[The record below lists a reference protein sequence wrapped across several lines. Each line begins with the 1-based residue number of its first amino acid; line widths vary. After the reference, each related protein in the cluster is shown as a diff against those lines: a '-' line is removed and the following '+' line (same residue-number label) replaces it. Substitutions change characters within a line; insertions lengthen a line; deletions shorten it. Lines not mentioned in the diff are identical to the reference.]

1 MPSSLAAALAASKK
15 NTDPTAAAQPHQ
27 DKNHQNSDNRPQQ
40 QKQNIKTKTEH
51 SSTKHDIGR
60 NPNKQQFSKNRK
72 GRGRNKTA
80 ATEEIVFVCDVPSS
94 DEEESYGLNTLQISD
109 HKTGGRGRGRGG
121 RVHSSNQRSV
131 GSGVGADK
139 RRKNN
144 MAPNNNNIREQ
155 CAIVNSEKC
164 SINPRAMPTPWSK
177 KVQETK
183 VASDAHYSNDRQTNS
198 RWNNTTH
205 HVDPIKKDVHNMT
218 SRSSNT
224 STNDNLSREPAP
236 MPKLESAKIMG
247 RWADE
252 DSSDDES

>member
-60 NPNKQQFSKNRK
+60 NPNKQQFPKNRK

-94 DEEESYGLNTLQISD
+94 DEEESYGLNQISD

-121 RVHSSNQRSV
+121 RVHGSNQRSV

-144 MAPNNNNIREQ
+144 MAPNINNIREQ
-155 CAIVNSEKC
+155 RAIVNSEKC
-164 SINPRAMPTPWSK
+164 SINQQAMPTPWSK

-218 SRSSNT
+218 SRTSNT
-224 STNDNLSREPAP
+224 STNNNLSTEPTP